1 MEKDFAQLNYYEM
14 LDIKPNATALE
25 IRAAYNSA
33 LQMYQPDSLVS
44 YSFFSQKERKEIL
57 ARLEKAYSTLINE
70 KEREIYNNELIRDG
84 VLEPAEIGPAAKRPV
99 SIFEFNRKKDTSS
112 MPKVRGSE
120 LKVKISQNQRIS
132 EIISRQEIRGAD
144 LKEIRNELGVA
155 VEAIHQQTKIRLDYL
170 HWIEDDK
177 TEKLPAAVFLKGFIN
192 AYLKCLCIEPAD
204 EISTRYINFLG
215 DKPR

>member
-1 MEKDFAQLNYYEM
+1 MEKDFTQLNYYEM
-14 LDIKPNATALE
+14 LDIKPNATTLE

-70 KEREIYNNELIRDG
+70 KEREIYNNELIKNG
-84 VLEPAEIGPAAKRPV
+84 ILEPSEIGQAIKRPV
-99 SIFEFNRKKDTSS
+99 SIFEFNRQKDTSG
-112 MPKVRGSE
+112 MPKIRSSE
-120 LKVKISQNQRIS
+120 LKAKISQNQHIS
-132 EIISRQEIRGAD
+132 EIISRQEIKGAD

-155 VEAIHQQTKIRLDYL
+155 IETIHQQTKIRLDYL
-170 HWIEDDK
+170 HWIEDDQR
-177 TEKLPAAVFLKGFIN
+177 EKLPAPVFLKGFIK

-204 EISTRYINFLG
+204 EISARYINSLG
-215 DKPR
+215 K